1 MRATAPR
8 ENVLF
13 FAVVVVCLFVS
24 VCWYTV
30 LLPASANCLPL
41 PLPLPVHV
49 PACLP
54 KARVPNPTDR
64 APPIIVIIIIIA
76 RSIAR
81 SPMPR
86 AKGLRAKP
94 LHNALE
100 AGACVKPREK
110 TTHFG
115 WEMVVVLKRERWS

>member
-81 SPMPR
+81 S
-86 AKGLRAKP
+86 LS
-94 LHNALE
+94 NASRE
-100 AGACVKPREK
+100 ATAQREAVKPREK